1 MVRLFLISE
10 VASCDYNV
18 KMNSCELLYSAALL
32 SEIPSYS
39 YPPPLAL
46 ALFQL
51 PLIQWSLNFEGG
63 VAVHVFPLGMRVCNL
78 FSLSSSLPWQV
89 VISV

>member
-1 MVRLFLISE
+1 MAELSYKSLPCHPWLDVFLMSE

-18 KMNSCELLYSAALL
+18 KMDSCELLYSAALL

-46 ALFQL
+46 ALCHL
-51 PLIQWSLNFEGG
+51 PLIQ
-63 VAVHVFPLGMRVCNL
+63 
-78 FSLSSSLPWQV
+78 
-89 VISV
+89 